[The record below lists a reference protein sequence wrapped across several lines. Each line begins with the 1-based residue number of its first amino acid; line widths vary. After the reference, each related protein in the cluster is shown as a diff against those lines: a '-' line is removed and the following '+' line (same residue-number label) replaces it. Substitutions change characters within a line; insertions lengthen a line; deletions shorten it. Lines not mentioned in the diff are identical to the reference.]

1 MTHKSVFSIA
11 AGFYFS
17 FRARL
22 VEKLKNVMAVTCT
35 RCRSWQ
41 ALVNRFGHSL
51 TWHYLGL
58 RGDGKISKIDRKTAS
73 DGDRCLRANVGGVHG
88 NARPEIVALTYRLVH
103 RIQDYPASNGSLAIC
118 QNRNRGIGR
127 EPSHSRG

>member
-1 MTHKSVFSIA
+1 
-11 AGFYFS
+11 
-17 FRARL
+17 
-22 VEKLKNVMAVTCT
+22 MAVTWT

-103 RIQDYPASNGSLAIC
+103 RIQDYPPRVQKERKKGEKKANDEAYKAMIKRTL
-118 QNRNRGIGR
+118 R
-127 EPSHSRG
+127 P